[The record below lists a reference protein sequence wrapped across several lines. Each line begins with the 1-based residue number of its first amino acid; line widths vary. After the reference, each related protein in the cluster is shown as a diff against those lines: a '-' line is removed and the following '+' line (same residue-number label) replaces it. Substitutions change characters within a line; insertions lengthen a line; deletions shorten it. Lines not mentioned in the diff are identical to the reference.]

1 MASMGTMQ
9 AAGAQVEVQMDRMGI
24 QGRAVA
30 PQAAVACAT
39 AWRILVARA
48 LACWGTA
55 VSIHLAASQKEALQ
69 YLSCRAAEAVAAA
82 TAATDDSVV
91 SVVEEARATGAEV
104 AAVATQAVAAVP
116 KMASEVV
123 AAGRSTPTAPVRS
136 SSRSTMR
143 AMAAL

>member
-1 MASMGTMQ
+1 MGTMQ

-82 TAATDDSVV
+82 TAASTDDSVV
-91 SVVEEARATGAEV
+91 SVVEEARATGAEA